1 MIDTQPM
8 CLTGLDM
15 YQGPIDYEAIDDDGI
30 ECNCLLK
37 LTYCISMDDVFLYM
51 RTKGRMMQPSIGW

>member
-1 MIDTQPM
+1 M

-30 ECNCLLK
+30 ECKLPPKSDLLLRIHGCLSV
-37 LTYCISMDDVFLYM
+37 YA
-51 RTKGRMMQPSIGW
+51 KGRMVQPSIGW

>member
-30 ECNCLLK
+30 ECKLPPKSDLLLRIHGCLSV
-37 LTYCISMDDVFLYM
+37 YA
-51 RTKGRMMQPSIGW
+51 KGRMVQPSIGW